1 VSGTVYLVGAGPG
14 DPGLLT
20 LRAAELLERADVLVY
35 DALAA
40 PEIVERAAKAERIYA
55 GKRGGRANVM
65 SQEET
70 TALLVEL
77 AGKHAVVVRL
87 KGGDPFVF
95 GRGGEE
101 AQALAAAGVP
111 FEVVPGITAG
121 IAGPA
126 YAGIP
131 VTHRGLSTSVTLV
144 TGHEDPTKPGTDV
157 DWDALGRGTGTL
169 VFYMGVGKLEEN
181 FARLIAAG
189 RSPDTPAAAVEWGT
203 HPRQRTVS
211 GTLATLPAIV
221 REANVGAPSVVVVGG
236 VASLRGELAWFDRR
250 PLSGKRVVVTRARA
264 QASGFAARLRELGA
278 EVVQLPVIRIAPP
291 EDAAPLREA
300 AETAGSF
307 DWIVFTSANGVD
319 RFFAALAEAG
329 RDARALGG
337 VSVCAIGPATAEEL
351 AKHGIRADLV
361 PDEFVAEAALQALAA
376 TGDLAGKRILIPRAA
391 EAREVLPD
399 GLRERG
405 AEVVV
410 VAAYQTVHD
419 GSGADEVRRALHA
432 GEVDW
437 VTFTAG
443 STVRSFAA
451 LVGADVGRARVAS
464 IGPVTSATVRELGM
478 RVDVEAEEY
487 TIPGLLKAIRAYHE
501 AGG

>member
-1 VSGTVYLVGAGPG
+1 MSGTVYLVGAGPG

-40 PEIVERAAKAERIYA
+40 PEIVERAAKAERLYA

-65 SQEET
+65 SQEEIS
-70 TALLVEL
+70 ALLVEL

-101 AQALAAAGVP
+101 ALELARAGVP

-144 TGHEDPTKPGTDV
+144 TGHEDPTKAGSDM
-157 DWDALGRGTGTL
+157 DWTALGRGTGTL
-169 VFYMGVGKLEEN
+169 VFYMSVGKMEEN
-181 FARLIAAG
+181 FARLMEAG

-203 HPRQRTVS
+203 HPRQRTVE
-211 GTLATLPAIV
+211 GTLATLPARA
-221 REANVGAPSVVVVGG
+221 REANVGAPSVVVVGD
-236 VASLRGELAWFDRR
+236 VVSLRGGLAWFDRR

-264 QASGFAARLRELGA
+264 QASGFAASLRELGA

-291 EDAAPLREA
+291 EDPAPLREA
-300 AETAGSF
+300 AQGAGTF
-307 DWIVFTSANGVD
+307 DWIVFTSANGVE
-319 RFFAALAEAG
+319 RFFATLAEGG

-337 VSVCAIGPATAEEL
+337 VCVCAIGPATAEAL

-361 PDEFVAEAALQALAA
+361 PDEFVAEAALEALAA
-376 TGDLAGKRILIPRAA
+376 TGDLAGKRILVPRAA

-399 GLRERG
+399 GLRARG

-410 VAAYQTVHD
+410 VPAYRTVQD
-419 GSGADEVRRALHA
+419 GSGADEVRRALGA

-437 VTFTAG
+437 VTFTAS
-443 STVRSFAA
+443 STVRSFVE
-451 LVGADVGRARVAS
+451 LVGREVGRARVAS
-464 IGPVTSATVRELGM
+464 IGPITSATVRELGM
-478 RVDVEAEEY
+478 GVDVEAKDY
-487 TIPGLLKAIRAYHE
+487 TIPGLLQAIRESEE

>member
-1 VSGTVYLVGAGPG
+1 MSGTVYLVGAGPG

-65 SQEET
+65 SQEEIS
-70 TALLVEL
+70 ALLVEL

-101 AQALAAAGVP
+101 ALELARAGVP

-144 TGHEDPTKPGTDV
+144 TGHEDPAKAGTDV
-157 DWDALGRGTGTL
+157 DWTALGRGTGTL
-169 VFYMGVGKLEEN
+169 VFYMSVGKMEEN
-181 FARLIAAG
+181 FARLMEAG

-203 HPRQRTVS
+203 HPRQRTVA
-211 GTLATLPAIV
+211 GTLATLPALA
-221 REANVGAPSVVVVGG
+221 REANVGAPSVVVVGD
-236 VASLRGELAWFDRR
+236 VVSLRGELAWFDRR

-264 QASGFAARLRELGA
+264 QASGFAASLRELGA

-291 EDAAPLREA
+291 DDPAPLREA
-300 AETAGSF
+300 AEAAGSF

-319 RFFAALAEAG
+319 RFFSVLTEAG

-337 VSVCAIGPATAEEL
+337 VSLCAIGPATAEAL

-361 PDEFVAEAALQALAA
+361 PDEYVAEAALEALAA
-376 TGDLAGKRILIPRAA
+376 AGDLAGKRVLIPRAA
-391 EAREVLPD
+391 EARAVLPE
-399 GLRERG
+399 GLREHG
-405 AEVVV
+405 AEVVE
-410 VAAYQTVHD
+410 VAAYRTVRD
-419 GSGADEVRRALHA
+419 GSGAEEVRRALGA
-432 GEVDW
+432 GEIDW
-437 VTFTAG
+437 VTFTAS
-443 STVRSFAA
+443 STVRSFVELA
-451 LVGADVGRARVAS
+451 GTGVGRARVAS
-464 IGPVTSATVRELGM
+464 IGPITSATVRELGIE
-478 RVDVEAEEY
+478 VDVEAKEY
-487 TIPGLLKAIRAYHE
+487 TIPGLLQAIRESEE

>member
-55 GKRGGRANVM
+55 GKRGGRASVM
-65 SQEET
+65 SQEEIT
-70 TALLVEL
+70 TLLVEL
-77 AGKHAVVVRL
+77 AGRHAVVVRL

-101 AQALAAAGVP
+101 AQALAAAGIP

-131 VTHRGLSTSVTLV
+131 VTHRGLATSVTLV

-181 FARLIAAG
+181 FGRLMAAG

-211 GTLATLPAIV
+211 GTLATLPAVV
-221 REANVGAPSVVVVGG
+221 REANVGAPSVVVVGD

-264 QASGFAARLRELGA
+264 QASGFAASLRELGA
-278 EVVQLPVIRIAPP
+278 EVVQLPVIRVAPP

-300 AETAGSF
+300 VEAAGSF

-337 VSVCAIGPATAEEL
+337 VFLCAIGPATAEEL

-376 TGDLAGKRILIPRAA
+376 TGDLSGKRILVPRAA

-410 VAAYQTVHD
+410 VAAYRTVHD
-419 GSGADEVRRALHA
+419 GSGADEVRRALDA

-437 VTFTAG
+437 VTFTAS
-443 STVRSFAA
+443 STVRSFVE
-451 LVGADVGRARVAS
+451 LVGTGVGRARVAS
-464 IGPVTSATVRELGM
+464 IGPITSATVRELGM
-478 RVDVEAEEY
+478 RVEVEAEEY
-487 TIPGLLKAIRAYHE
+487 TISGLLQAIRAYHE